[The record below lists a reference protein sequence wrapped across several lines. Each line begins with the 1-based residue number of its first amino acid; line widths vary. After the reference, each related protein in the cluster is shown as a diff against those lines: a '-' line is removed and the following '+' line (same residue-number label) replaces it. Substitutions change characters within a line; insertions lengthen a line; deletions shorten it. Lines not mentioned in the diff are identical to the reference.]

1 MPEKEYYKELT
12 NIIES
17 VEINSRIRVLEDNR
31 EKLKAYFEIG
41 RILVEAQGGAKYAKY
56 GNNLINN
63 WAIKLTIKYGKGY
76 TSTNLR
82 YFRQFFLLFKNY
94 HTVCDR
100 LSWSIIR
107 LLLPIKN
114 ENARNYYINQT
125 ILNNLSVRELRN
137 EIKNNAFDRLSY
149 ADKENIKLI
158 ETNNYNLT
166 IEDMIKDPILIK
178 SDKNIGE
185 LNEKVLHKY
194 IIKMLEDKFM
204 ELGMSFTLAC
214 HEYKIK
220 IDNHTF
226 RIDLLFFNVKL
237 NCYIVVEVKTMKIS
251 DCNQLMFYTKL
262 IDKYIKEKNNNKTIG
277 LLIAKERNNFV
288 IKYATDNELFTS
300 TYKLV

>member
-1 MPEKEYYKELT
+1 
-12 NIIES
+12 
-17 VEINSRIRVLEDNR
+17 
-31 EKLKAYFEIG
+31 
-41 RILVEAQGGAKYAKY
+41 
-56 GNNLINN
+56 
-63 WAIKLTIKYGKGY
+63 
-76 TSTNLR
+76 
-82 YFRQFFLLFKNY
+82 
-94 HTVCDR
+94 
-100 LSWSIIR
+100 
-107 LLLPIKN
+107 
-114 ENARNYYINQT
+114 
-125 ILNNLSVRELRN
+125 
-137 EIKNNAFDRLSY
+137 
-149 ADKENIKLI
+149 
-158 ETNNYNLT
+158 
-166 IEDMIKDPILIK
+166 MIKDPILIR
-178 SDKNIGE
+178 SDKNIDK

>member
-226 RIDLLFFNVKL
+226 RIDLLFFNVKI